1 MKKITQRLAGNILVL
16 CIIYLFYIPSI
27 IAGEIASRSI
37 ESNQICSSDIH
48 IQVNLLENQL
58 SSAIEEYIPIGF
70 IPLNISHNG
79 IWDSKNHCIKWG
91 LFNSHEII
99 DLSYQLTGINTST
112 GLSGNISIDGN
123 YQLISGDS
131 VVSINCMAEKEQLP
145 SPVFDPPGGSIVPL
159 NLNLISEVP
168 NAVIRYTLD
177 GSLPNENS
185 TLFTD
190 LIFVQF
196 QSIIRASTFKQ
207 GYLPGDPVTASYY
220 ETAKTTILRTLFDIN
235 SCDPGVKLSIT
246 ANDSIHSIAV
256 IENVTNGLYPENINN
271 NGIWNSKTRTIK
283 WGLFNNSSSYEL
295 SYYLRGLKGDYEISG
310 NASVNGSPVDI
321 NGTSSITLNCDI
333 QQVALPRF
341 QPRSGTPFPVDV
353 KILCDTP
360 DAVIFYTID
369 NSLPD
374 QNSLVYSSPLSI
386 TSTTKIKAK
395 AYKSGMIESPLAVSL
410 YPEPAIEHIKLSR
423 SIISA
428 DSCFPSITI
437 NIEPIIFTKAIA
449 IEEIIPTGLL
459 PSNISSNGV
468 WDENTHTI
476 RWGLFLSN
484 DSIQLHYNLTGVA
497 GNFFLNGNASFDGNS
512 LSIKGDT
519 SLSIN
524 CMPELEITANP
535 IFEKSG
541 DTILP
546 VDVLI
551 TCETPDALIYYTI
564 DGNIPD
570 QNSLLYSERFTIN
583 SKTTIRARAF
593 KSGMRPS
600 DVISISYVNELY
612 EKPFYITRKVQS
624 LNLCASSVSIDI
636 SSQESVKS
644 YAYEEHLPTG
654 VYPDDISENGIWLEK
669 DNIIRW
675 GLFSD
680 NQLKTLSYNINIPDD
695 SIQIHAYVSF
705 DGQLYKQ
712 ETVTIDSECGKPLEK
727 VYPVTFNPPS
737 GSQVPASISMQCET
751 TDVIIYYTTNGTL
764 PDQKSQLYEKPFN
777 IENASTIR
785 AIAFKNGMEKSNV
798 ETAYY
803 KNPLAVKNINISVS
817 NEYSCRPHIKIK
829 VDPYDL
835 TSNYAF
841 EAYLDDG
848 IMPLNIS
855 HQGKWDDITRTIRYG
870 ILQESKEISYDV
882 YGKNGTYQISGMLS
896 INGESMPA
904 LNTLSVNIDCYLNIE
919 QNDPLLVVMNEDGIF
934 NAPHISAIGPDIDS
948 IIWNIEEN
956 PLHGTVTV
964 SGTGL
969 SPEIKYQPD
978 SDWFGTDYFNIMVS
992 DKNASVDSI
1001 RVNVNVNSVNDPPV
1015 FQLESTEIILNED
1028 FSAPQFLNITRVLTP
1043 FGEENQ
1049 TINYRLSPEK
1059 VEFADITIDSSNKKI
1074 VITSIPDAN
1083 GSRAID
1089 IIASDGQMSYTQT
1102 FLLNINAINDP
1113 PVFKLSSNSIELK
1126 EDFSEPYYLTFI
1138 SINVP
1143 EDEQDQEIK
1152 YSIIPES
1159 IYWADLQLNPDTGIL
1174 IIRSIPDKNGS
1185 GHFKIDAYDG
1195 NDKYSTYTQGITLTV
1210 LPVNDPPKFNLSKN
1224 QIIVPEDFEHNDEII
1239 FIPSVV
1245 PDDEKGQVINYYLKE
1260 SSQTFADIKLNIEE
1274 RKILIKSKSDINGK
1288 QTFHIAAND
1297 GYDEYSQAF
1306 QLEILPVNDNPRF
1319 NLSTY
1324 YFESVEDFKSPVC
1337 VSLTLISQPPDEC
1350 NQIITFDILP
1360 SNADLAKIFFDW
1372 PNVLIND
1379 LTGKVCFESNTN
1391 KFGQS
1396 NFVIKADDNQFNN
1409 NIFENS
1415 FILNVKAEND
1425 PPLFDI
1431 SESKISLLEDFS
1443 FEKKL
1448 TIFPKTVPFGE
1459 ETQNVIYS
1467 LEPDF
1472 VNFANISIH
1481 PLTGELLITSIP
1493 NLNGSQSFTITADDR
1508 QTINNKACQSFTL
1521 TITKENDPPEFE
1533 LSQGKLYINED
1544 YNGIK
1549 TIDIKPLPVPEDEQN
1564 QIVTYTLFPKS
1575 INFAVIKINHQT
1587 LQIEVSTVENTT
1599 GKRMITVVAS
1609 DGQNEASKNFELIVL
1624 PINHPPK
1631 AIVDNDQIVDEGSIL
1646 TLNGYQSYDIDN
1658 DELNYSWEQI
1668 SGKSAII
1675 KNNNES
1681 IAYLQVPKIYLVSE
1695 DMTFRLTVS
1704 DGKVQD
1710 SDVINIIIRD
1720 VFISGDINDDG
1731 MLDMFDLV
1739 IMLETVANI
1748 ESSIEFIFKE
1758 YADVNLSG
1766 DIDLADILYV
1776 FKQIVE

>member
-1 MKKITQRLAGNILVL
+1 MKKITLRLAGNIFVF
-16 CIIYLFYIPSI
+16 CIIYLFYIPYI

-37 ESNQICSSDIH
+37 ESNQICFPDIH
-48 IQVNLLENQL
+48 IQLNLLENQL
-58 SSAIEEYIPIGF
+58 SSAIEEYIPIGL

-79 IWDSKNHCIKWG
+79 VWDSKNHCIKWG

-99 DLSYQLTGINTST
+99 DLSYQLTGINTSAE
-112 GLSGNISIDGN
+112 LSGNISIDGN
-123 YQLISGDS
+123 YQLIFGDS
-131 VVSINCMAEKEQLP
+131 KVSINCMPEKEQLP

-168 NAVIRYTLD
+168 DAVIRYTLD

-185 TLFTD
+185 TLFSD
-190 LIFVQF
+190 SIFVQF
-196 QSIIRASTFKQ
+196 QSVIRASTFKQ
-207 GYLPGDPVTASYY
+207 DYLPGAPVTASYY
-220 ETAKTTILRTLFDIN
+220 EPSKTIILRTLFDSN
-235 SCDPGVKLSIT
+235 SCDPGIKLSIT
-246 ANDSIHSIAV
+246 ANESVHSIAV
-256 IENVTNGLYPENINN
+256 IENVTNGLYPENISN

-283 WGLFNNSSSYEL
+283 WGLLNNISSYEL
-295 SYYLRGLKGDYEISG
+295 SYYLRGLKGHYELSG
-310 NASVNGSPVDI
+310 NASVNGLSVDI

-333 QQVALPRF
+333 QQAALPSF

-353 KILCDTP
+353 EIFCDTP
-360 DAVIFYTID
+360 DAEIFYTID

-386 TSTTKIKAK
+386 TSSTKIKAK
-395 AYKSGMIESPLAVSL
+395 AYKSGMLESPLAVSL

-423 SIISA
+423 SINSA
-428 DSCFPSITI
+428 DSCFSSITI
-437 NIEPIIFTKAIA
+437 NIEPIIFTKAFA
-449 IEEIIPTGLL
+449 IEEIIPTGLF

-468 WDENTHTI
+468 WAENTHTI
-476 RWGLFLSN
+476 QWGLFLSN
-484 DSIQLHYNLTGVA
+484 NSIQLHYNLTGVA
-497 GNFFLNGNASFDGNS
+497 GIFLLNGNASFDGNS

-524 CMPELEITANP
+524 CMPELEMTSNP
-535 IFEKSG
+535 IFETSG

-551 TCETPDALIYYTI
+551 TCETHDALIYYTI

-570 QNSLLYSERFTIN
+570 QNSLLYSERLTIY

-593 KSGMRPS
+593 KSEMRPS
-600 DVISISYVNELY
+600 DVISMSYVNELNKNPY
-612 EKPFYITRKVQS
+612 YITRKIQS
-624 LNLCASSVSIDI
+624 LNLCSSSVNIDI
-636 SSQESVKS
+636 TPQESFKS

-654 VYPDDISENGIWLEK
+654 VYPADISENGIWLEK
-669 DNIIRW
+669 DSIIRW

-680 NQLKTLSYNINIPDD
+680 NQLKKLSYNINIPDD
-695 SIQIHAYVSF
+695 SIQIRANVSF
-705 DGQLYKQ
+705 DGQIYKQ
-712 ETVTIDSECGKPLEK
+712 ETFTINSECGKPLEK
-727 VYPVTFNPPS
+727 INPVTFNPPS
-737 GSQVPASISMQCET
+737 GSQIPATISMQCET
-751 TDVIIYYTTNGTL
+751 TDVTIYYTTNGTL

-777 IENASTIR
+777 IENASAIR
-785 AIAFKNGMEKSNV
+785 AIAYKNGMEQSNV

-803 KNPLAVKNINISVS
+803 KNPPAVTNINISVS
-817 NEYSCRPHIKIK
+817 NEYSCSPHIKISI
-829 VDPYDL
+829 DPYDL
-835 TSNYAF
+835 TSNYAI
-841 EAYLDDG
+841 EAYLDYG
-848 IMPLNIS
+848 LIPLNIS

-870 ILQESKEISYDV
+870 ILQERKEISYDV

-896 INGESMPA
+896 INGESTPA
-904 LNTLSVNIDCYLNIE
+904 HNTLSVNIDCYLTII
-919 QNDPLLVVMNEDGIF
+919 QKDSILVVMNEDGIF
-934 NAPHISAIGPDIDS
+934 NAPYISAIGPDIDS

-969 SPEIKYQPD
+969 SPEINYQPD

-1001 RVNVNVNSVNDPPV
+1001 RVNVNVNSVNDPPI

-1028 FSAPQFLNITRVLTP
+1028 FSSPQFLNITRLSTP

-1059 VEFADITIDSSNKKI
+1059 VEFADITIDSSNQKI
-1074 VITSIPDAN
+1074 IITSIPDAN
-1083 GSRAID
+1083 GSKAID

-1102 FLLNINAINDP
+1102 FLLNVNAINDP
-1113 PVFKLSSNSIELK
+1113 PVFKLRSNSIELK

-1143 EDEQDQEIK
+1143 EDEQDQKFK

-1159 IYWADLQLNPDTGIL
+1159 INWADLQLNPDNGIL
-1174 IIRSIPDKNGS
+1174 MIRSIPDKNGS
-1185 GHFKIDAYDG
+1185 GQFKIEANDG
-1195 NDKYSTYTQGITLTV
+1195 NDKYSTYTQSITLTV
-1210 LPVNDPPKFNLSKN
+1210 LPINDPPKFNLNKK
-1224 QIIVPEDFEHNDEII
+1224 QIIVPEDFEHTEEII

-1245 PDDEKGQVINYYLKE
+1245 PDDEKGQVINYYLEE
-1260 SSQTFADIKLNIEE
+1260 SSQTFAYIQLNIEE
-1274 RKILIKSKSDINGK
+1274 KKILIKSKSDINGE
-1288 QTFHIAAND
+1288 QIFHIAAND
-1297 GYDEYSQAF
+1297 GHDEYSQAF

-1319 NLSTY
+1319 NLSSY
-1324 YFESVEDFKSPVC
+1324 YLESVEDFISPVC
-1337 VSLTLISQPPDEC
+1337 VGLTLISQPQDEC
-1350 NQIITFDILP
+1350 DQIITFDILP
-1360 SNADLAKIFFDW
+1360 SNADLAKVLFDW

-1396 NFVIKADDNQFNN
+1396 NFVIKADDNQLNN
-1409 NIFENS
+1409 NIFEKS
-1415 FILNVKAEND
+1415 FTLNVKAEND
-1425 PPLFDI
+1425 PPLFEI
-1431 SESKISLLEDFS
+1431 SESKIILLEDFS

-1448 TIFPKTVPFGE
+1448 TIFPRTIPFGE
-1459 ETQNVIYS
+1459 EIQNVVYS
-1467 LEPDF
+1467 LEPES
-1472 VNFANISIH
+1472 VNFAHISIH

-1493 NLNGSQSFTITADDR
+1493 NLNGSQSFTIKADDR
-1508 QTINNKACQSFTL
+1508 QTINNKAYQSFTL
-1521 TITKENDPPEFE
+1521 TITKKNDPPEFE
-1533 LSQGKLYINED
+1533 LSQGILYINED
-1544 YNGIK
+1544 FNGIK

-1575 INFAVIKINHQT
+1575 INFAVIQINNQT
-1587 LQIEVSTVENTT
+1587 LQIEISTVENTT
-1599 GKRMITVVAS
+1599 GKRMITIIAS
-1609 DGQNEASKNFELIVL
+1609 DGQNEAFKDFELIIL
-1624 PINHPPK
+1624 PVNHPPK
-1631 AIVDNDQIVDEGSIL
+1631 AIVDNDLIIDEGSIL
-1646 TLNGYQSYDIDN
+1646 TLNGYQSYDIDD
-1658 DELNYSWEQI
+1658 DELKYSWEQI

-1695 DMTFRLTVS
+1695 DMTFKLTVS

-1710 SDVINIIIRD
+1710 SDYINIIIRD

-1731 MLDMFDLV
+1731 MLDMLDLV

-1748 ESSIEFIFKE
+1748 EASIDFIFKE
-1758 YADVNLSG
+1758 YADVNFSG
-1766 DIDLADILYV
+1766 DIDIVDVLYV